1 MSGRDISAA
10 DYAVAVTPSDSETIP
25 YPRAIYVGVA
35 GDVAVTMKGKTGSV
49 VFKSAPVG
57 ILPIRPVQILA
68 TGTTA
73 TDILAL
79 Y

>member
-10 DYAVAVTPSDSETIP
+10 DYAVAVTTSDSAKIP
-25 YPRAIYVGVA
+25 YPRALYVGVS
-35 GDVAVTMKGKTGSV
+35 GDVAVVMKGKSGSV
-49 VFKSAPVG
+49 VFKGAPVG
-57 ILPIRPVQILA
+57 ILPIRPVQVLA

>member
-10 DYAVAVTPSDSETIP
+10 DYAVAVTPSDSEVIP
-25 YPRAIYVGVA
+25 YPRGIYVGVA
-35 GDVAVTMKGKTGSV
+35 GDLVVVLKGKTGTV
-49 VFKSAPVG
+49 TIKAAANG
-57 ILPIRPVQILA
+57 YHPIRPVQIYS

-73 TDILAL
+73 TNILAL

>member
-10 DYAVAVTPSDSETIP
+10 DYAVAITPSDVTVLP
-25 YPRAIYVGVA
+25 YPRGLYVGVS
-35 GDVAVTMKGKTGSV
+35 GDVAVVMKGKSGAV
-49 VFKSAPVG
+49 VFKGAPVG
-57 ILPIRPVQILA
+57 ILPIRPAQVLA

>member
-1 MSGRDISAA
+1 VS
-10 DYAVAVTPSDSETIP
+10 
-25 YPRAIYVGVA
+25 
-35 GDVAVTMKGKTGSV
+35 GDVAVVMQGKAGAVT
-49 VFKSAPVG
+49 FKAVPAG
-57 ILPIRPVQILA
+57 ILPIRPVQIMA

>member
-1 MSGRDISAA
+1 MNLENILPSSRSEP
-10 DYAVAVTPSDSETIP
+10 VTPHNSNTFAVP
-25 YPRAIYVGVA
+25 KGIYVGVS
-35 GDVAVTMKGKTGSV
+35 GDIVGRLDGDTADRTFKAV
-49 VFKSAPVG
+49 PVG
-57 ILPIRPVQILA
+57 VWPLRFKLIKA

>member
-10 DYAVAVTPSDSETIP
+10 DYAVAVTPSDSTVFE
-25 YPRAIYVGVA
+25 YPRGIYVGVS
-35 GDVAVTMKGKTGSV
+35 GDVTVVLRGKVGAVT
-49 VFKSAPVG
+49 FKAVPAG
-57 ILPIRPVQILA
+57 ILPVRPVQIMA

-73 TDILAL
+73 TDILLL